1 MEQLS
6 LRGLRAGK
14 TSFKK
19 SLKGICFDPQEYS
32 SVGVEVDPSHCKVS
46 TETWKTGVTANQHDD
61 TETAISFDYQTA
73 RSIACSLKE
82 KGQSI
87 ELESGNWEGA
97 DALNAENFKEVED
110 SRPVEPLQ
118 NSEDKTPRLSS
129 SSFGSHEPQV
139 SRVSS
144 VQKVPNKEEVN
155 VPYTDVPDE
164 VAAVN
169 ETLLQ
174 GDWEDSPFI
183 TRHTHYF

>member
-6 LRGLRAGK
+6 LRGFRAGK
-14 TSFKK
+14 TSLKK
-19 SLKGICFDPQEYS
+19 SLKEICFDPQEYS
-32 SVGVEVDPSHCKVS
+32 SVGIEVDPCHCKVS
-46 TETWKTGVTANQHDD
+46 METWKTGVTANQYDD

-73 RSIACSLKE
+73 RSIACSMKE

-97 DALNAENFKEVED
+97 DTLNAEDFKEVED

-118 NSEDKTPRLSS
+118 NSEDETPRLSS
-129 SSFGSHEPQV
+129 SSFSSHETQ
-139 SRVSS
+139 VSS

-155 VPYTDVPDE
+155 VPYIDVPDE
-164 VAAVN
+164 VVAVN

-174 GDWEDSPFI
+174 GDWGDSPFI